1 MKLTL
6 IAFFGLTFCGALF
19 AVPPIS
25 GYSSILPTGS
35 QDFDVTEAAD
45 GPYVIF
51 SNLDSARSDR
61 YDMNPFSNRTIAGQR
76 TSETETWYAVQF
88 RPKVDVQ
95 AKTLAAAVGYTSG
108 TKLVTLGLYNTN
120 EFTSSVGDPLP
131 GGQASTSRIPD
142 LDQCCQLTKVTLPGD
157 GPVLVANELYWL
169 VVSPNNEQAPDFL
182 GGWHVSNLAHSANF
196 TPLFSWSYPSGAWP
210 TAEIRGVQ
218 LAEKD
223 RPTKVTISD
232 STSPADTSNTII
244 FSNLDP
250 VSETRYLDGFG
261 VPVYGN
267 QVTSEPEIWQALP
280 FTPKAGYHAKTL
292 AAAIAWLAGTK
303 LVNLGIY
310 SDVGGKV
317 GTPVPGGQGSTSN
330 IPTLG
335 DCCELTEVRLPR
347 TGVQLVAGTQYWL
360 VASPDNV
367 QAPTFQGA
375 WQTSS
380 LALGAYQQPEDFFNW
395 TNFSGVW
402 LAAEIRGTSP

>member
-1 MKLTL
+1 MKIASTLVLEFLT
-6 IAFFGLTFCGALF
+6 CGALL
-19 AVPPIS
+19 AAQPVPE
-25 GYSSILPTGS
+25 YSSGLPGS
-35 QDFDVTEAAD
+35 FEELNVAGATDA
-45 GPYVIF
+45 PYLIF

-61 YDMNPFSNRTIAGQR
+61 FDMNPFSNRTIAGQR

-95 AKTLAAAVGYTSG
+95 AKTLAAAVGYISG
-108 TKLVTLGLYNTN
+108 TKLVTLGLYNNN
-120 EFTSSVGDPLP
+120 EFTGTVGDPIP

-142 LDQCCQLTKVTLPGD
+142 LDQCCQLTKVTLAGD

-169 VVSPNNEQAPDFL
+169 VVSPDNEEAPDFL

-210 TAEIRGVQ
+210 TAEIRGTQ
-218 LAEKD
+218 LTEEA
-223 RPTKVTISD
+223 RSTRTIVSN
-232 STSPADTSNTII
+232 STSHADASGVII
-244 FSNLDP
+244 FSNLDRL
-250 VSETRYLDGFG
+250 SEVLFLYGSG

-280 FTPKAGYHAKTL
+280 FTPKADYHAKTL

-303 LVNLGIY
+303 QVNLGIY
-310 SDVGGKV
+310 SDDGGKV
-317 GTPVPGGQGSTSN
+317 GTPLPGGQGSTSN

-335 DCCELTEVRLPR
+335 DCCDLTEVRLPG
-347 TGVQLVAGTQYWL
+347 TGLQLLAGTQYWL

-367 QAPTFQGA
+367 HAPTFQGA
-375 WQTSS
+375 WQTSI
-380 LALGAYQQPEDFFNW
+380 LAIGAYLQPEDFPFW
-395 TNFSGVW
+395 IGLSGIW